1 MNNLKYRPTN
11 YVKGKWLI
19 FIFSILLFLTACQ
32 QKEASSQMEVAE
44 EVPEKSQVIENEYAF
59 SKLFGYIRF
68 FHPSDEAS
76 QVNWNDFAVYGADE
90 VLGATN
96 NEELRETLEQLYLPI
111 APTAVFYNPSSEDIP
126 SIDSPVSER
135 IAWQHKGLGI
145 EDLMPS
151 IYNSERVHAK
161 VDNDEQILS
170 DNALFEEYP
179 AENDVMNVQLTDEL
193 AVVVP
198 LTLGIERIEGEAINN
213 IALEDMRTIG
223 STEESRKAFSR
234 LESELSLLSENLED
248 KHVQFAA
255 TTITWNNL
263 QHFSPNSHV
272 VDTKWEELLMPTLDE
287 TYEADSKEG
296 YMNVLMSLLEK
307 TGDGHANIS
316 DTRFPHTNS
325 FVLEP
330 GEIWPF
336 QADVVNGEVI
346 VTATDA
352 ESQLEEGDQLLTI
365 GSTDVNSWI
374 EEIQET
380 IPGSSQLKEYRAL
393 QYIRELPGEKVTI
406 ERDGTEH
413 TYTDVEKS
421 RTSIDEFYREEPI
434 KELEENIWYVNLN
447 QPVLDELNENLTTLQ
462 AAEGI
467 IFDLRGYP
475 YSFAEAQEVIQLLT
489 DEPLIGPIF
498 RFHAAIYPDRESP
511 ILIDEPT
518 GFEASERKLDSEIVF
533 LSYSGSMSMPEY
545 FLKYVKNNQLGTI
558 IGEPTAG
565 SDGNMYT
572 YSIPGRLFGGIT
584 MVEVLNLDESQ
595 THLVGVEPDIYVNRT
610 REGVKKGEDEFIS
623 EAIEYIH
630 SKRSIPKQ

>member
-76 QVNWNDFAVYGADE
+76 ELNWNNFAVYGADK
-90 VLGATN
+90 VLGARN
-96 NEELRETLEQLYLPI
+96 NEELREILELLYLPI
-111 APTAVFYNPSSEDIP
+111 APTIAFYDPSLEDFP
-126 SIDSPVSER
+126 SIDSPDGER
-135 IAWQHKGLGI
+135 IAWQHKGLGLD
-145 EDLMPS
+145 DLVPS
-151 IYNSERVHAK
+151 IYSSERVQAK
-161 VDNDEQILS
+161 VENGEQILG

-179 AENDVMNVQLTDEL
+179 EENDVINVQLTNEL

-198 LTLGIERIEGEAINN
+198 LTLGIEKIDGETMNN
-213 IALEDMRTIG
+213 IALEEMQTIG

-234 LESELSLLSENLED
+234 LESESSLVSESPED

-255 TTITWNNL
+255 TTIVWNNF
-263 QHFSPNSHV
+263 QHFYPNFHV
-272 VDTKWEELLMPTLDE
+272 VDTNWEELLIPTLDKI
-287 TYEADSKEG
+287 YEADSEER
-296 YMNVLMSLLEK
+296 YLNVLMSLLEK

-330 GEIWPF
+330 GELWPF
-336 QADVVNGEVI
+336 QADVVDGEVI

-365 GSTDVNSWI
+365 GSIDVKNWI
-374 EEIQET
+374 EEIQDT

-393 QYIRELPGEKVTI
+393 QYIRELPGEKMTI
-406 ERDGTEH
+406 ERDGTDH
-413 TYTDVEKS
+413 TYTDVEKL
-421 RTSIDEFYREEPI
+421 RTSLDEFYREEPI

-447 QPVLDELNENLTTLQ
+447 QPVLDALKENLTTLQ
-462 AAEGI
+462 AAKGI

-475 YSFAEAQEVIQLLT
+475 YSFAEMQEVVQLLA
-489 DEPLIGPIF
+489 DEPLAGPIF
-498 RFHAAIYPDRESP
+498 RIHAAIYPDRESP
-511 ILIDEPT
+511 ILIEEQPV
-518 GFEASERKLDSEIVF
+518 FEASEKNLDSEIVF
-533 LSYSGSMSMPEY
+533 LGYSGSMSMPEY

-558 IGEPTAG
+558 VGEPTAG

-610 REGVKKGEDEFIS
+610 REGIKNGEDEYIS
-623 EAIEYIH
+623 EALKYIR
-630 SKRSIPKQ
+630 SKE